1 MSIIS
6 ERIQEALYAKD
17 MKQSDLVE
25 KTGISKSSISTYI
38 SGAFEP
44 KQKNLYKIAKALNVD
59 PSWLIGNDV
68 PMDMVDNGLLSNY
81 ELASFAV
88 KIRND
93 LEAQQLLKIYYNEL
107 TKENRKRLIEIAKGL
122 SGN

>member
-68 PMDMVDNGLLSNY
+68 PMDMDDNGLLSNY

-93 LEAQQLLKIYYNEL
+93 LDAQQLLKIYYNEL
-107 TKENRKRLIEIAKGL
+107 TQENRKRLIEIAKGL

>member
-68 PMDMVDNGLLSNY
+68 PMEMDDNGLLSNY

-93 LEAQQLLKIYYNEL
+93 LDAQQLLKIYYNEL
-107 TKENRKRLIEIAKGL
+107 TQENRKRLIEIAKGL

>member
-68 PMDMVDNGLLSNY
+68 PMDMEGNGLFSNY

-107 TKENRKRLIEIAKGL
+107 TKENRKLLIEIAKGL

>member
-68 PMDMVDNGLLSNY
+68 PMDMDDKGLLSNY

-107 TKENRKRLIEIAKGL
+107 TKENRKLLIEIAKGL

>member
-68 PMDMVDNGLLSNY
+68 PMDMEGNGLFSNY